1 MRATIYLVRHGEVEH
16 HRDDIGITERGH
28 EQARRAA
35 DAISARIDQ
44 GDAVYIYHAPVK
56 RVSETAADIHQQ
68 LSARFTLPPIQADD
82 SLCNVRFMAQIDGKD
97 QIEEPSLLYVQL
109 TSDPAYMNSLPSV
122 RADFYR
128 NFWAGDDPMGY
139 WLSHAQYSDGG
150 AELPETVL
158 NRLLTRIRE
167 IFAANANIPTH
178 SHWIMVT
185 HSGALRVFLRHAFGR
200 DPGEPDFCGIVT
212 LEPSAR
218 PNQVALSYQNTLR
231 TVILNGMK
239 NL

>member
-1 MRATIYLVRHGEVEH
+1 MSATIHLVRHGEVEH
-16 HRDDIGITERGH
+16 HRDDVGITERGH

-35 DAISARIDQ
+35 DAISACIDQ

-56 RVSETAADIHQQ
+56 RVSETATDIHQQ
-68 LSARFTLPPIQADD
+68 FSTRFTLPPIQADD
-82 SLCNVRFMAQIDGKD
+82 SLCNVRFMAHIKGKD

-109 TSDPAYMNSLPSV
+109 TSDSSYTKNISPA

-128 NFWAGDDPMGY
+128 GFWASDDPMGY
-139 WLSHAQYSDGG
+139 WLTHAQNSDGG

-158 NRLLTRIRE
+158 NRLLTRMRE
-167 IFAANANIPTH
+167 IFAANANTPTR

-185 HSGALRVFLRHAFGR
+185 HSGALRVFLRHAFGN

-212 LEPSAR
+212 LEPSAQ
-218 PNQVALSYQNTLR
+218 PNRIALSYQNKTIEAE
-231 TVILNGMK
+231 V
-239 NL
+239 